1 MTSAEQ
7 SSKGLQLILGEI
19 AKSKRA
25 KPLDKLDRAVAY
37 LRAQGEDVKT
47 ICDMLDVQPEYV
59 KNLQTHQEFARQV
72 VYIQGALRQSL
83 PDKLRNAA
91 ALAYETKLEQM
102 LSSSKPEIR
111 ERSATFFLEQE
122 IGKPTQKIQTINMN
136 FNQNS
141 SESLDEKIKATQSR
155 IEQIE
160 QERAKLLNANS

>member
-1 MTSAEQ
+1 MITAEP

-19 AKSKRA
+19 AKSKKA
-25 KPLDKLDRAVAY
+25 KALDKLDRAIAY

-59 KNLQTHQEFARQV
+59 KKLQGMNEFARQV

-83 PDKLRNAA
+83 PEKLRNAA
-91 ALAYETKLEQM
+91 TLAYETKLEQM
-102 LSSSKPEIR
+102 LSSPKPEIR

-141 SESLDEKIKATQSR
+141 SDNLDEKIKATQAR

-160 QERAKLLNANS
+160 QERAKLLNS